1 MKPVIALVGRPNVGK
16 STLFNRLTR
25 TRDAIVADEPGL
37 TRDRQFGEGKIGD
50 RPYLVVDTGGLTD
63 QKSGVD
69 ALMALQSW
77 RAVEQADVVLFLVD
91 ARSGMLPSDSV
102 IAERLRITGK
112 PIYIV
117 ANKCEGLNPDTVLA
131 EFYRL
136 GFAQVFPVAAAH
148 GEGVYSMMERVLA
161 NLPSS
166 VDETPQHADAIK
178 VAIIGRP
185 NVGKS
190 TLVNR
195 MLGEDRLVTFDLPGT
210 TRDSIYLNFTRDEQ
224 NYVLIDTAGV
234 RRRARVKETVE
245 KFSVVKT
252 LQSIED
258 AHVVIVLLDAQEG
271 ITDQDANL
279 LGMVLESGRA
289 VVIAINKWDG
299 LSQDQRTKVQR
310 ELDLKLS
317 FINFAKIHFISA
329 LHGSGVGD
337 LFAAINKAYRSAFM
351 TVATP
356 LLTKALIT
364 LVTANPPPLVRG
376 RRIKLRY
383 AHMGGK
389 NPPVIVIHG
398 NQTQSVPESYTRYLM
413 NGFRKILRMEGTPL
427 QISFH
432 TSENP
437 YKDKKNTLTKR
448 QVAKRQRLK
457 KFVKR
462 KKSG

>member
-37 TRDRQFGEGKIGD
+37 TRDRQFGDGKIGD

-63 QKSGVD
+63 QKSGID
-69 ALMALQSW
+69 AQMALQSW
-77 RAVEQADVVLFLVD
+77 RAVEQADVILFLVD
-91 ARSGMLPSDSV
+91 ARSGLLPGDSV

-112 PIYIV
+112 PIYII
-117 ANKCEGLNPDTVLA
+117 ANKSEGLNADTVAA

-136 GFAQVFPVAAAH
+136 GFAQVFPIAAAH
-148 GEGVYSMMERVLA
+148 GEGIPSMIEQVLA
-161 NLPSS
+161 NLPISP
-166 VDETPQHADAIK
+166 DEDQTDNDAIK
-178 VAIIGRP
+178 VAVLGRP

-195 MLGEDRLVTFDLPGT
+195 MLGEERLVTFDLPGT
-210 TRDSIYLNFTRDEQ
+210 TRDSIYLPFERDSQ
-224 NYVLIDTAGV
+224 HYVLIDTAGI

-245 KFSVVKT
+245 KFSIVKT

-289 VVIAINKWDG
+289 VVIAVNKWDG
-299 LSQDQRTKVQR
+299 LSTDQRSKVQR

-317 FINFAKIHFISA
+317 FINYAKIHFISA

-337 LFAAINKAYRSAFM
+337 LFAAITKAYRSAFKA
-351 TVATP
+351 VATP
-356 LLTKALIT
+356 QLTKMLTA

-398 NQTQSVPESYTRYLM
+398 NQTQSVPDSYSRYLM
-413 NGFRKILRMEGTPL
+413 NGFRKLLRMEGTPL
-427 QISFH
+427 QIVYRG
-432 TSENP
+432 SENP
-437 YKDKKNTLTKR
+437 FKDKKNTLTPR

-462 KKSG
+462 K

>member
-1 MKPVIALVGRPNVGK
+1 MKSVIALVGRPNVGK

-102 IAERLRITGK
+102 IAERLRVTGK

-117 ANKCEGLNPDTVLA
+117 ANKCEGLDPDTVLA

-148 GEGVYSMMERVLA
+148 GEGVHSMMEQVLA

-166 VDETPQHADAIK
+166 ADETPQHADAIK

-190 TLVNR
+190 TLINR
-195 MLGEDRLVTFDLPGT
+195 MLGEERLVTFDLPGT
-210 TRDSIYLNFTRDEQ
+210 TRDSIYLDFTRDNQ

-258 AHVVIVLLDAQEG
+258 AHVVIVLFDAQEG

-289 VVIAINKWDG
+289 VVIAINKWDD
-299 LSQDQRTKVQR
+299 LSQDQRTTVQR
-310 ELDLKLS
+310 ELDLKMS
-317 FINFAKIHFISA
+317 FINFAKHHFISA

-356 LLTKALIT
+356 VLTKVLIN
-364 LVTANPPPLVRG
+364 LVAANPPPLVRG

-398 NQTQSVPESYTRYLM
+398 NQTESVPESYTRYLM
-413 NGFRKILRMEGTPL
+413 NGFRKALRMEGTPL
-427 QISFH
+427 QITYRS
-432 TSENP
+432 SENP
-437 YKDKKNTLTKR
+437 FKDKKNTLTKR

-462 KKSG
+462 

>member
-37 TRDRQFGEGKIGD
+37 TRDRQFGDGKIGD

-63 QKSGVD
+63 QKSGID
-69 ALMALQSW
+69 AQMALQSW
-77 RAVEQADVVLFLVD
+77 RAVEQADVILFLVD
-91 ARSGMLPSDSV
+91 ARSGLLPGDSV

-112 PIYIV
+112 PIYII
-117 ANKCEGLNPDTVLA
+117 ANKSEGLNADTVAA

-136 GFAQVFPVAAAH
+136 GFAQVFPIAAAH
-148 GEGVYSMMERVLA
+148 GEGIPSMIEQVLA
-161 NLPSS
+161 NLPISP
-166 VDETPQHADAIK
+166 DEDQTDNDAIK
-178 VAIIGRP
+178 VAVLGRP

-195 MLGEDRLVTFDLPGT
+195 MLGEERLVTFDLPGT
-210 TRDSIYLNFTRDEQ
+210 TRDSIYLPFERDSQ
-224 NYVLIDTAGV
+224 HYVLIDTAGI

-245 KFSVVKT
+245 KFSIVKT

-289 VVIAINKWDG
+289 VVIAVNKWDG
-299 LSQDQRTKVQR
+299 LSTDQRSKVQR

-317 FINFAKIHFISA
+317 FINYAKIHFISA

-337 LFAAINKAYRSAFM
+337 LFAAITKAYRSAFK

-356 LLTKALIT
+356 QLTKMLTA

-398 NQTQSVPESYTRYLM
+398 NQTQSVPDSYSRYLM
-413 NGFRKILRMEGTPL
+413 NGFRKLLRMEGTPL
-427 QISFH
+427 QIVYRG
-432 TSENP
+432 SENP
-437 YKDKKNTLTKR
+437 FKDKKNTLTPR

-462 KKSG
+462 K